1 VGEAP
6 PQNDITVGS
15 RRSIFDK
22 AALQLRLLPG
32 VMIRPRN
39 EPSCICRSLCFSGS
53 GDMTG
58 PSQRLSR
65 SCGLEMV
72 ARSLVRAPPVA
83 HAPEKSGGNK
93 AQAEEQREAAQNRG
107 AIPKVSSMAVGT
119 PAFVRGQHVMIRP
132 RNAPS
137 CICRS
142 LCFTWSAVQLL
153 T

>member
-1 VGEAP
+1 
-6 PQNDITVGS
+6 
-15 RRSIFDK
+15 
-22 AALQLRLLPG
+22 
-32 VMIRPRN
+32 MIRPRN

-53 GDMTG
+53 GDMTC

-119 PAFVRGQHVMIRP
+119 PAFVGGQHVMIRP
-132 RNAPS
+132 RNEPS
-137 CICRS
+137 CICGS
-142 LCFTWSAVQLL
+142 LCFSFLQTACSHAWAHAHMHDPLSQCRRDTNTLQQTAFIAGL
-153 T
+153 